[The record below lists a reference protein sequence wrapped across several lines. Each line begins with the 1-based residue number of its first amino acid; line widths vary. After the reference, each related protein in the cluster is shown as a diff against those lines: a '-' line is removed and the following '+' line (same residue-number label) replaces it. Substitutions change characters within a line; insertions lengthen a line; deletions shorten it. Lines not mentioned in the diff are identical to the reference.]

1 MAHTQTAEL
10 NRIPLGSGNVYV
22 VEWDGTTIP
31 EDSTLE
37 VETNMVGR
45 TKNGAT
51 VTYTPEYYTAKSDDG
66 KAKKTVVVGEE
77 ATFEYGNIT
86 WNAITLKT
94 LSSTARVTEEG
105 SKRTAKIGGV
115 DNFNGKKY
123 LLRFVNKDPVDG
135 DIRITVV
142 GMNTNGWNIAFAP
155 GTETVLQP
163 TFNCEPLDSDG
174 TLIIYEEEVI
184 ETLVDGE

>member
-1 MAHTQTAEL
+1 MSHTQTAEL
-10 NRIPLGSGNVYV
+10 NKIPLGSGNVYV
-22 VEWDGTTIP
+22 VEWDGLTVP
-31 EDSTLE
+31 DDATLE

-51 VTYTPEYYTAKSDDG
+51 LTYTPEYYTAKSDDG
-66 KAKKTVVVGEE
+66 KAKKTVIVGEE

-94 LSSTARVTEEG
+94 LSPTARVTEDG
-105 SKRTAKIGGV
+105 TKRTAKIGGV

-123 LLRFVNKDPVDG
+123 LLRFVHKDPVDG

-155 GTETVLQP
+155 GSETVLQP

-174 TLIIYEEEVI
+174 TLIIYEEEII
-184 ETLVDGE
+184 EELVDKE